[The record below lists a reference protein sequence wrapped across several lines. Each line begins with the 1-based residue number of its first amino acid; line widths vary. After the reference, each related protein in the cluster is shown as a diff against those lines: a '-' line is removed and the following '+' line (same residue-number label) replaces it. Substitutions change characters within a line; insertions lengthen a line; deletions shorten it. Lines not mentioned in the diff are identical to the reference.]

1 MTPAQRERIQLFQ
14 GSLTYRDKRLN
25 GFDAA
30 AVVEVIEHL
39 DPPRL
44 AAFEKVLFRFAA
56 PRAIVITTPI
66 AITTVCGKRCPPE
79 KCATKIIGLNGRER
93 NLRSGRK

>member
-1 MTPAQRERIQLFQ
+1 MQQERIKFNH
-14 GSLTYRDKRLN
+14 GSRTYRDKRLS

-44 AAFEKVLFRFAA
+44 RDPDLSNRRLRRRALMDQHRSEHGSRSADPAFTMYGASSQSEKFTNAVPLH
-56 PRAIVITTPI
+56 
-66 AITTVCGKRCPPE
+66 
-79 KCATKIIGLNGRER
+79 
-93 NLRSGRK
+93 